1 MGNHGFALECS
12 LHVPPPNDTK
22 RYGDE
27 VRGISW
33 RKRTLQTFS
42 RPIVEKMSSGR
53 NLLELYFFSRCN
65 SRYNCNFWEKGLR
78 STQVWS
84 SELKVNFIFL
94 YRESLVSGFVSTRE
108 KPGMKFSIDTCRDA
122 LDASIDF

>member
-12 LHVPPPNDTK
+12 LDVPPPNDTK

-53 NLLELYFFSRCN
+53 NLLELYFFPRCN
-65 SRYNCNFWEKGLR
+65 SISGKKVYVQRRCGR
-78 STQVWS
+78 
-84 SELKVNFIFL
+84 ELEVNFIFL
-94 YRESLVSGFVSTRE
+94 YRESLVSGFASTRE
-108 KPGMKFSIDTCRDA
+108 NVKNRG
-122 LDASIDF
+122 